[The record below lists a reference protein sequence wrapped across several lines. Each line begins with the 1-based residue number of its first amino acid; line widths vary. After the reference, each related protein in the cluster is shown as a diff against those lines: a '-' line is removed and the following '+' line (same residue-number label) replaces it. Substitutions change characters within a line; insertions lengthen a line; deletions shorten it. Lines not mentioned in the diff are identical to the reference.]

1 MKRNSFEESEVPYQT
16 LAKFGLTHEMI
27 EDLPM
32 HALEDISNGR
42 PSPVLPVSME
52 VNEGYSIKSR
62 TRFALVRMADGN
74 VDVMFYP
81 VLKYAPLDKFTK
93 EQQELLKQGKAV
105 VANVDIPDGNPIKAF
120 VQIDEETN
128 QVMAVPTP
136 VIGRNLQVLSD
147 ELCLGGTEL
156 KSIQNGEALTFAVED
171 EPVTVGIDLKSD
183 TGIRFA
189 NGDGEQWRKEGKR
202 EWDKYTFGIY
212 GCWVMDDDGNLDYV
226 PEEEYTEELW
236 NEQKKAAGRH
246 ASEGLQS
253 SHGSI
258 HTLQVSDMALH
269 FLQMSFFSYSDYI
282 LNDTLHIAM
291 QR

>member
-1 MKRNSFEESEVPYQT
+1 MERGLSCIHVRRLNFAWSYAKYHSKYNQNMKRNSFEESEVPYQT

-81 VLKYAPLDKFTK
+81 VLKYAPLDNFTK
-93 EQQELLKQGKAV
+93 EQQDLLKQGKAV
-105 VANVDIPDGNPIKAF
+105 VADVDMPDGAHVKAF
-120 VQIDEETN
+120 VQIDGETN

-147 ELCLGGTEL
+147 ELSLGGTEL

-212 GCWVMDDDGNLDYV
+212 GCWVMDEDGNLDYV

-246 ASEGLQS
+246 ASA
-253 SHGSI
+253 
-258 HTLQVSDMALH
+258 VV
-269 FLQMSFFSYSDYI
+269 
-282 LNDTLHIAM
+282 
-291 QR
+291 RK

>member
-1 MKRNSFEESEVPYQT
+1 MERGLSCIHVRSLNFAGYCVKYHSKYNQNMKRNSFEESEVPYQT

-32 HALEDISNGR
+32 HALDDISNGR
-42 PSPVLPVSME
+42 PSPVLPVRME

-81 VLKYAPLDKFTK
+81 VLKYAPLDNFTK

-105 VANVDIPDGNPIKAF
+105 VADVDMPDGAYVKAF
-120 VQIDEETN
+120 VQIDGETN

-147 ELCLGGTEL
+147 ELSLGGTEL

-212 GCWVMDDDGNLDYV
+212 GCWVIDDDGNLDYV

-246 ASEGLQS
+246 ASA
-253 SHGSI
+253 
-258 HTLQVSDMALH
+258 VA
-269 FLQMSFFSYSDYI
+269 
-282 LNDTLHIAM
+282 
-291 QR
+291 RK

>member
-1 MKRNSFEESEVPYQT
+1 MEHRLSCIHFSWTIFAWQYVKYHSKYNQNMKRNSFEESEVPYQT

-32 HALEDISNGR
+32 HALDDINYGR

-105 VANVDIPDGNPIKAF
+105 VADVDMPDGTHVKAF
-120 VQIDEETN
+120 VQIDGETN

-147 ELCLGGTEL
+147 ELSLGGTEL

-171 EPVTVGIDLKSD
+171 EPVTVGIDLRSD

-246 ASEGLQS
+246 ASA
-253 SHGSI
+253 
-258 HTLQVSDMALH
+258 VA
-269 FLQMSFFSYSDYI
+269 
-282 LNDTLHIAM
+282 
-291 QR
+291 RK

>member
-16 LAKFGLTHEMI
+16 LAKYGLTHEMI

-81 VLKYAPLDKFTK
+81 VLKYAPLDNFTK
-93 EQQELLKQGKAV
+93 EQQEQLKQGKAV
-105 VANVDIPDGNPIKAF
+105 VADVDMPDGAHIKAF
-120 VQIDEETN
+120 VQIDRETN

-147 ELCLGGTEL
+147 ELNLGGAEL
-156 KSIQNGEALTFAVED
+156 KTIQNGETLTFVID
-171 EPVTVGIDLKSD
+171 EEPITMGIDLKSD

-189 NGDGEQWRKEGKR
+189 NGDGELWRKEGKR

-246 ASEGLQS
+246 TSA
-253 SHGSI
+253 
-258 HTLQVSDMALH
+258 VA
-269 FLQMSFFSYSDYI
+269 
-282 LNDTLHIAM
+282 
-291 QR
+291 RK

>member
-1 MKRNSFEESEVPYQT
+1 MKRNSFEESKVPYQT
-16 LAKFGLTHEMI
+16 LAKYGLTHEMI

-81 VLKYAPLDKFTK
+81 VLKYAPLDNFTK
-93 EQQELLKQGKAV
+93 EQQKLLKQGKAV
-105 VANVDIPDGNPIKAF
+105 VADVDMPDGAHIKAF
-120 VQIDEETN
+120 VQIDRETN

-147 ELCLGGTEL
+147 ELSLGGAEL
-156 KSIQNGEALTFAVED
+156 KTIQNGETLTFVIDE
-171 EPVTVGIDLKSD
+171 EPVTMGIDLKSD
-183 TGIRFA
+183 TGIRYA
-189 NGDGEQWRKEGKR
+189 NGDGEQWRKESKR

-246 ASEGLQS
+246 ASA
-253 SHGSI
+253 
-258 HTLQVSDMALH
+258 VA
-269 FLQMSFFSYSDYI
+269 
-282 LNDTLHIAM
+282 
-291 QR
+291 RK

>member
-1 MKRNSFEESEVPYQT
+1 MERGLSCIHVRSLNFAGYCVKYHSKYNQNMKRNSFEESEVPYQT

-32 HALEDISNGR
+32 HVLDDISNGR

-105 VANVDIPDGNPIKAF
+105 VTDVNMPDGNSIKAF
-120 VQIDEETN
+120 VQIDGETN

-147 ELCLGGTEL
+147 ELSLGGTEL
-156 KSIQNGEALTFAVED
+156 KSIQNGEALTFAIED

-246 ASEGLQS
+246 ASA
-253 SHGSI
+253 
-258 HTLQVSDMALH
+258 VA
-269 FLQMSFFSYSDYI
+269 
-282 LNDTLHIAM
+282 
-291 QR
+291 RK

>member
-16 LAKFGLTHEMI
+16 LAKVDFVDFLHDSAQSEQAQRVLSLLRQFGLTHEMI

-32 HALEDISNGR
+32 HALEDISNGC

-52 VNEGYSIKSR
+52 VNEGYRIKSR
-62 TRFALVRMADGN
+62 TRFALLRMADGN

-105 VANVDIPDGNPIKAF
+105 VADVDMPDGAHVKAF
-120 VQIDEETN
+120 VQIDGETN

-147 ELCLGGTEL
+147 ELSLGGMEL

-246 ASEGLQS
+246 ASA
-253 SHGSI
+253 
-258 HTLQVSDMALH
+258 VA
-269 FLQMSFFSYSDYI
+269 
-282 LNDTLHIAM
+282 
-291 QR
+291 RK